1 MTISP
6 YPQYINRQGG
16 AGVSNVVFIRGNNAP
31 DPKNKQPAGTLYY
44 DVVNQL
50 WYISSGFYQDPII
63 GEYTLWQAIGDP
75 IFSIPLPVNAGGTDS
90 TSFNINGPVISGSTP
105 TSPLTSLTMTNGQL
119 LIGATGSAPAV
130 STITAGAGVSVVNGP
145 GSITISASTAT
156 VIWNNISSSQALA
169 VNQGYFVDATGGAI
183 SLSLPVTASVGDSIR
198 VYKIDNSANQVKI
211 TQGAGQSI
219 QFGSSLSTVGAA
231 GYIETTARG
240 DTVELICQTA
250 NTDFK
255 VGSSMGNFTVA

>member
-105 TSPLTSLTMTNGQL
+105 TSPLTSLTMSNGQL

-130 STITAGAGVSVVNGP
+130 STITAGAGISVVNGAN
-145 GSITISASTAT
+145 SITISASTT
-156 VIWNNISSSQALA
+156 GVTWSVINSSQTLA
-169 VNQGYFVDATGGAI
+169 VNEGYFANAAGGNINLALPATAN
-183 SLSLPVTASVGDSIR
+183 TGDTIR
-198 VYKIDNSANQVKI
+198 VIKTDSSPHQVRI
-211 TQGAGQSI
+211 TQSAGQSVRI
-219 QFGSSLSTVGAA
+219 GASVATVGVG
-231 GYIETTARG
+231 GYVETTAQG
-240 DTVELICQTA
+240 DAIEIIALSSTNYL
-250 NTDFK
+250 
-255 VGSSMGNFTVA
+255 VGSLIGNFTVA

>member
-31 DPKNKQPAGTLYY
+31 VPKNKQPAGTLYF

-50 WYISSGFYQDPII
+50 WYISCGYFQDPII
-63 GEYTLWQAIGDP
+63 GEYTLWQVIGNP
-75 IFSIPLPVNAGGTDS
+75 ALSIPIPIASGGTAS
-90 TSFNINGPVISGSTP
+90 TSFNINGPVISGSTS
-105 TSPLTSLTMTNGQL
+105 TSPLTSLTMSNGQL

-130 STITAGAGVSVVNGP
+130 STITAGAGISVVNGAN
-145 GSITISASTAT
+145 SITISASTAT

-169 VNQGYFVDATGGAI
+169 VNQGYFVNATAGPI

-198 VYKIDNSANQVKI
+198 VYKIDNSVNQVKI
-211 TQGAGQSI
+211 TQGASQSI
-219 QFGSSLSTVGAA
+219 QLGTSLTTVGAT
-231 GYIETTARG
+231 GYIETTDRG

-255 VGSSMGNFTVA
+255 SGSTMGNWTIA